1 MCISIL
7 EKSLLIRN
15 SLRSFNPSNE
25 LVDLIVEIKKHY
37 AVRVP
42 ANLCGLVYLGDL
54 MKTY

>member
-7 EKSLLIRN
+7 EKSLLIRH
-15 SLRSFNPSNE
+15 SRRSFNPSNE
-25 LVDLIVEIKKHY
+25 HLDLMVEIKKHY

>member
-25 LVDLIVEIKKHY
+25 LVDLMVEIKKHY

>member
-7 EKSLLIRN
+7 EKTLLIRH
-15 SLRSFNPSNE
+15 SRRSFNPSNE
-25 LVDLIVEIKKHY
+25 HLDLIVEIKKHY